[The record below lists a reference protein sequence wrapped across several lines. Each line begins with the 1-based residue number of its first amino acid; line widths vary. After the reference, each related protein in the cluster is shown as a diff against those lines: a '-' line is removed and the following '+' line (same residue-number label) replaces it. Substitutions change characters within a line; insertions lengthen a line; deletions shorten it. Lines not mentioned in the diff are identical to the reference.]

1 MFLFKLTPDGGDTFE
16 VRATTRDVLVWEKT
30 GRDRSLTGLM
40 ETLRISDLYEIAYVS
55 AKRQGH
61 FDGSRA
67 DFEGCMD
74 LDFEEE
80 AGAADPTTAA
90 R

>member
-1 MFLFKLTPDGGDTFE
+1 VFLFTLTPEGGEAFE

-30 GRDRSLTGLM
+30 GRDRSLSALM
-40 ETLRISDLYEIAYVS
+40 ENLRVADMYEIAYVA
-55 AKRQGH
+55 AKRQGVW
-61 FDGSRA
+61 DGNRA
-67 DFEGCMD
+67 EFEERVD

-80 AGAADPTTAA
+80 QGAADPTPPA

>member
-1 MFLFKLTPDGGDTFE
+1 MFLFKLTPEGQDLFE

-30 GRDRSLTGLM
+30 GRDRSLNGLM
-40 ETLRISDLYEIAYVS
+40 EKLRVSDLYEIAYLA

-61 FDGSRA
+61 WDGSRA
-67 DFEGCMD
+67 EFEERVD

-80 AGAADPTTAA
+80 QGGADPTRPAP
-90 R
+90 